1 MAAIT
6 EGARDLAFLLSEANG
21 YQSREVITIASG
33 AGKLSA
39 GTVLGKITATSKY
52 WPSPNAQVAGKEG
65 AETAI
70 AVLGYEVDATSA
82 DVTDAVAI
90 TNDAEVKNLMLVF
103 EATVN
108 DATKRAAKITQLR
121 AVKIKAR

>member
-6 EGARDLAFLLSEANG
+6 EGARDLAFLLSEGNG
-21 YQSREVITIASG
+21 YQSREVITIVSG
-33 AGKLSA
+33 SGKLSP
-39 GTVLGKITATSKY
+39 GTVLGKVTATSKY
-52 WPSPNAQVAGKEG
+52 CPSPNAQVTGKEG

-103 EATVN
+103 DASVN